1 MVLQLLFVW
10 LIMPETK
17 GLTLEEMEVNLG
29 ISTEELKEEMEVELS
44 EASS

>member
-1 MVLQLLFVW
+1 MTQQEELLLRSFQLDLH
-10 LIMPETK
+10 LRQ
-17 GLTLEEMEVNLG
+17 EMEVNLG